1 MINQVSDTEN
11 DHYSELHRYIR
22 FVGGVII
29 LGEEGSP
36 FTAEL
41 SNTELAFKQNGT
53 TVAYVS
59 NNKLNITNADITTQ
73 IDIGNFQFIPRSN
86 GSLSFRKK
94 G

>member
-1 MINQVSDTEN
+1 M
-11 DHYSELHRYIR
+11 L
-22 FVGGVII
+22 VII